1 MINSSFDYSMHAT
14 RYPESDQ
21 HSHIRYKL
29 EANFDI
35 MSERL
40 EGKETIRKWRT
51 LSWLMVVCRSNR
63 RSEWVSGEETN
74 REIVLDIADSCA
86 K

>member
-1 MINSSFDYSMHAT
+1 MINSSFDYSTHAT
-14 RYPESDQ
+14 RYPQSDQ
-21 HSHIRYKL
+21 HSHIMYKL
-29 EANFDI
+29 GGDFDI

-51 LSWLMVVCRSNR
+51 LSWPMVVCKSNR

-74 REIVLDIADSCA
+74 REIVLDIVNPRV